1 MDPGCC
7 AEAQSFTAE
16 AEACNLL
23 ASDPTLESCCQ
34 RDLKEQA
41 VVARLKAQLSIHDR
55 SKERLRVAGRVL
67 GAAPVASAEA
77 LQPGSE
83 LDDEEDEE
91 LGRLQAQRLQQ
102 MQREAERKAQL
113 QQVGHGG
120 LADVPE
126 SRLLREAESSA
137 VPLVCHV
144 AFEGSPLDDELDEHL
159 VRLAHQHLGTRFVRT
174 LINLR
179 STLHLRLRSPPGPGL
194 LCFRAGSLVGAAG
207 LDRFGAPEC
216 IQEEAVDKWLRQ
228 HRVLRLL
235 SNHGGKAPSGWQG
248 GSLQDDSDGGSS
260 GEEEAAAA
268 DDWQQPCEVCGR
280 RYPHHHIR
288 SVQATRGSDSES
300 D

>member
-1 MDPGCC
+1 
-7 AEAQSFTAE
+7 
-16 AEACNLL
+16 
-23 ASDPTLESCCQ
+23 
-34 RDLKEQA
+34 
-41 VVARLKAQLSIHDR
+41 
-55 SKERLRVAGRVL
+55 
-67 GAAPVASAEA
+67 
-77 LQPGSE
+77 
-83 LDDEEDEE
+83 
-91 LGRLQAQRLQQ
+91 

-179 STLHLRLRSPPGPGL
+179 STLHLRLRSPPGPGAVLGTSRLCDPMPTCCMLQSWGRASFCLSCLPPCCHHCAGL